1 MGNFDTS
8 TSHIPFRRLRR
19 QERYVERTSLSITEE
34 QIAACGSTA
43 VDRNLQTR
51 RRNGTE
57 TAALWRKRGRPPPYP
72 RGPMKRSKFIVVGFL
87 TIILSHAALAQ
98 QGGTEQERRA
108 CAGSAQRY
116 CRATLDQGDFA
127 VLGCLQQNR
136 AKLTAACRK
145 VLADHG
151 Q

>member
-1 MGNFDTS
+1 
-8 TSHIPFRRLRR
+8 
-19 QERYVERTSLSITEE
+19 
-34 QIAACGSTA
+34 
-43 VDRNLQTR
+43 
-51 RRNGTE
+51 
-57 TAALWRKRGRPPPYP
+57 
-72 RGPMKRSKFIVVGFL
+72 MKRSKFIVVGFL